1 MNTSSKM
8 NYRRENVNISA
19 AKFYLVSGLQSL
31 AGIGLICS
39 SVADLMLGYS
49 GNFAYVVPGVWSGI
63 VVLISAS
70 FGMSL
75 QDESPIRRFKIYR
88 ILQIICTI
96 VSIFPV
102 LFGAGIALLCTKDFE
117 GWAEN
122 GPGIDVGGFMAFFG
136 LLSLGLSVWALI
148 EYKRKITNAL
158 KKMKRLESVD
168 DRSSTSNE
176 YTNVGYESSN

>member
-1 MNTSSKM
+1 MAILWLNK
-8 NYRRENVNISA
+8 
-19 AKFYLVSGLQSL
+19 
-31 AGIGLICS
+31 
-39 SVADLMLGYS
+39 
-49 GNFAYVVPGVWSGI
+49 
-63 VVLISAS
+63 S
-70 FGMSL
+70 FF
-75 QDESPIRRFKIYR
+75 RFKIYR

-158 KKMKRLESVD
+158 KKVWIYKESYQFWKILVGNSKIVRFFKRHKVSFDSRLFLILDIFKHGRREKYNLKFCAVFIPETVWNEPTGLDSV
-168 DRSSTSNE
+168 TGGCGAK
-176 YTNVGYESSN
+176 TIPG